1 MKDYI
6 ESFGRDIPEKYMDL
20 LLDMSEHKIARYVK
34 RFPMKVA
41 TVKKV
46 VPKKIPKV
54 VEKIDEEE

>member
-46 VPKKIPKV
+46 VPKAIPKV
-54 VEKIDEEE
+54 IETVDEEE